1 MGGLSMQPWGKSQ
14 IILMKL
20 PVPKMK
26 GKKKVCITH
35 LWRNERYEHARHKK
49 GSREANPYIHAM
61 MKVILEKKK
70 FNFRKL
76 KDNNKPSRKGY
87 KLREHPQSLQVFKD
101 VALFVGHKQQVQSL
115 DGLVHIAHI
124 FCLNICMLFSCSY
137 QLGKSCKKALNSNTR
152 HIHKLSRNQHC
163 QKIKLCKNKH

>member
-1 MGGLSMQPWGKSQ
+1 MHHTLVKEWEVWTCQAHKRIKRSKS
-14 IILMKL
+14 LHPCNDESNL
-20 PVPKMK
+20 R
-26 GKKKVCITH
+26 KKK
-35 LWRNERYEHARHKK
+35 N
-49 GSREANPYIHAM
+49 
-61 MKVILEKKK
+61 
-70 FNFRKL
+70 FNFRKF
-76 KDNNKPSRKGY
+76 KDNNKTSRKGY

-101 VALFVGHKQQVQSL
+101 VALFVCHKQQVQSL